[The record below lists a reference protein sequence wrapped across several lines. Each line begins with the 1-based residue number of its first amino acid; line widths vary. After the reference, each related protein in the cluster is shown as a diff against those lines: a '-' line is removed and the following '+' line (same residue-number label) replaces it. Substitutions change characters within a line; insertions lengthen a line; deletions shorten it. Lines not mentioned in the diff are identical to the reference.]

1 MSHKENHKETI
12 LIIGAAGGLSNILCG
27 LLGQH
32 SPESKII
39 GVDSRDLSS
48 DVENKNFSFRKMRYT
63 RGNFEKLFRENEFDV
78 IYHLG
83 RMSHSKNTSASE
95 IAQRL
100 SLNLMGTNKILE
112 LSIRYKVKK
121 VIVLSTHHVY
131 GALPDNPVFIKEDAG
146 LKASIKYPE
155 LRDVTEMDS
164 LCTNWMWKYRDQ
176 MDMVVLRPCNIIGPQ
191 INNSISQ
198 YLRTNLVP
206 APIDFNP
213 IFQFIHELDMA
224 KVLMHSKDKV
234 PTGVYNVAPNETIS
248 LHEAKKIVGTTTI
261 PFPVFLLSPV
271 ASVIKKLWAFPDYL
285 IDYIKFSCIIDG
297 KQLMTH
303 LPEEPFRFK
312 TTKSLKLLKL

>member
-1 MSHKENHKETI
+1 MSKTETI
-12 LIIGAAGGLSNILCG
+12 LIIGARGGLANILCG
-27 LLGQH
+27 LLSQN
-32 SPESKII
+32 SPQSKII
-39 GVDSRDLSS
+39 GVDSRNLNQDI
-48 DVENKNFSFRKMRYT
+48 ENPNFTFKRMRYT
-63 RGNFEKLFRENEFDV
+63 RGNFEKLFRENDIDV

-95 IAQRL
+95 VAQRL

-112 LSIRYKVKK
+112 LSIRYKVKR
-121 VIVLSTHHVY
+121 VVVLSTHHVY
-131 GALPDNPVFIKEDAG
+131 GALSDNPVYIKEDAS

-198 YLRTNLVP
+198 YLRANMVP

-224 KVLMHSKDKV
+224 TVLMHCKDRV
-234 PTGVYNVAPNETIS
+234 PTGVYNVAPEETIS

-261 PFPVFLLSPV
+261 PFPIFLLSPV
-271 ASVIKKLWAFPDYL
+271 AQVIKKLWTFPDYL

-297 KQLMTH
+297 KQIMTH
-303 LPEEPFRFK
+303 LPKEGFRFG
-312 TTKSLKLLKL
+312 TTKSLKLLNL